1 MTSPRISVSH
11 LWAVYPPYTDSAGN
25 AVMEM
30 SQEASSEGG
39 AAVRRRR
46 SALSYIDHCL
56 RTVISD
62 VCRDRQLLWVVADL
76 LTMRY
81 SCA

>member
-1 MTSPRISVSH
+1 
-11 LWAVYPPYTDSAGN
+11 
-25 AVMEM
+25 MEM